1 MNVKN
6 KRDNIYSIF
15 YGFDVYL
22 LAVAVLAV
30 RLARRLAI
38 LAARLTV
45 LTVLAVLTILT
56 STLAARLTILAIAT
70 TARHTGLRRDNGG
83 GVIVVGGGGGGGV
96 RIDSSAIRSEYS
108 TVRSDNGIRGGVHS
122 RIRGLVILLVARNHG
137 GGVLDGS
144 LGAIQGTRNR
154 VHFLLL
160 NTLKILRRAHL

>member
-6 KRDNIYSIF
+6 KRDTIYSIF

-22 LAVAVLAV
+22 LAVAILAV

-70 TARHTGLRRDNGG
+70 TARHQVVTGLRRDN
-83 GVIVVGGGGGGGV
+83 GGGV

>member
-6 KRDNIYSIF
+6 KRDTIYSIF

-70 TARHTGLRRDNGG
+70 TARHTGLRRDN
-83 GVIVVGGGGGGGV
+83 GGGV